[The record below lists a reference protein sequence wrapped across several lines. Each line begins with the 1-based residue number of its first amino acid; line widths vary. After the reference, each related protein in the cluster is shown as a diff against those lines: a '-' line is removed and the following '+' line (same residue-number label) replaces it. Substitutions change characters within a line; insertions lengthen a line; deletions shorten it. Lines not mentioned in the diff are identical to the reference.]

1 MVSVL
6 VCDDQELV
14 RDALRVVLS
23 EDDEIEIRLAASG
36 VSDAV
41 TALDTD
47 GVDVAVIDVR
57 LPEESGLSIADWIR
71 DHRPSTKVVLISV
84 RVTDELLVESA
95 SLGVAAVVDKSIGVV
110 ELSRIVRE
118 VSAGRNFLTRD
129 VVRAAQSRL
138 ETRGFARLANLGDV
152 DREIMRLIAP
162 RSVRSRDRI
171 EGLPQPADG
180 PEPGEPAAH
189 APRTREPH
197 AVGAHGG
204 RVRRLESPFQ
214 PLSRTVSLS
223 MKSSSSASDVARLS
237 ERSSSIRDASRPSS
251 LNPKRPRVPAN
262 R

>member
-23 EDDEIEIRLAASG
+23 EDDEIEIRLAASS

-152 DREIMRLIAP
+152 DREIMRLIAQGLSDREIASKVYLSP
-162 RSVRSRDRI
+162 QTVRNRVSRLLTHLGR
-171 EGLPQPADG
+171 EN
-180 PEPGEPAAH
+180 
-189 APRTREPH
+189 RTQLALMVAEFDDLN
-197 AVGAHGG
+197 
-204 RVRRLESPFQ
+204 RRFSH
-214 PLSRTVSLS
+214 
-223 MKSSSSASDVARLS
+223 
-237 ERSSSIRDASRPSS
+237 
-251 LNPKRPRVPAN
+251 
-262 R
+262 

>member
-23 EDDEIEIRLAASG
+23 EDDQIEIRRAASG

-41 TALDTD
+41 SALDAD

-57 LPEESGLSIADWIR
+57 LPDESGLSIADWIR

-84 RVTDELLVESA
+84 RVSDELLVEAA
-95 SLGVAAVVDKSIGVV
+95 SLGVAAVVDKSIGVF

-152 DREIMRLIAP
+152 DRDIMSLIAQGLSDREIASKVYLSP
-162 RSVRSRDRI
+162 QTVRNRVSRLLTNLGR
-171 EGLPQPADG
+171 EN
-180 PEPGEPAAH
+180 
-189 APRTREPH
+189 RTQL
-197 AVGAHGG
+197 A
-204 RVRRLESPFQ
+204 L
-214 PLSRTVSLS
+214 
-223 MKSSSSASDVARLS
+223 MVA
-237 ERSSSIRDASRPSS
+237 EFDD
-251 LNPKRPRVPAN
+251 LNHRFSH
-262 R
+262 

>member
-23 EDDEIEIRLAASG
+23 EDEQIEIRQAASG

-41 TALDTD
+41 LALDAD

-84 RVTDELLVESA
+84 RVSDELLVEA
-95 SLGVAAVVDKSIGVV
+95 AALGVAAVVDKSAGVF

-138 ETRGFARLANLGDV
+138 EARGFARLANLGDV
-152 DREIMRLIAP
+152 DRDIMGLIAQGLSDREIASKVYLSP
-162 RSVRSRDRI
+162 QTVRNRVSRLLTNLGR
-171 EGLPQPADG
+171 EN
-180 PEPGEPAAH
+180 
-189 APRTREPH
+189 RTQL
-197 AVGAHGG
+197 A
-204 RVRRLESPFQ
+204 L
-214 PLSRTVSLS
+214 
-223 MKSSSSASDVARLS
+223 MVA
-237 ERSSSIRDASRPSS
+237 EYDD
-251 LNPKRPRVPAN
+251 LNHRFSH
-262 R
+262 

>member
-1 MVSVL
+1 VVSVL

-118 VSAGRNFLTRD
+118 VSAGRNLLTRD

-152 DREIMRLIAP
+152 DREIMRLIAQGLSDREIASKVYLSP
-162 RSVRSRDRI
+162 QTVRNRVSRLLTHLGR
-171 EGLPQPADG
+171 EN
-180 PEPGEPAAH
+180 
-189 APRTREPH
+189 RTQLALMVAEFDDLN
-197 AVGAHGG
+197 
-204 RVRRLESPFQ
+204 RRFSH
-214 PLSRTVSLS
+214 
-223 MKSSSSASDVARLS
+223 
-237 ERSSSIRDASRPSS
+237 
-251 LNPKRPRVPAN
+251 
-262 R
+262 

>member
-1 MVSVL
+1 
-6 VCDDQELV
+6 
-14 RDALRVVLS
+14 
-23 EDDEIEIRLAASG
+23 
-36 VSDAV
+36 
-41 TALDTD
+41 LDTD

-152 DREIMRLIAP
+152 DREIMRLIAQGLSDREIASKVYLSP
-162 RSVRSRDRI
+162 QTVRNRVSRLLTHLGR
-171 EGLPQPADG
+171 EN
-180 PEPGEPAAH
+180 
-189 APRTREPH
+189 RTQLALMVAEFDDLN
-197 AVGAHGG
+197 
-204 RVRRLESPFQ
+204 RRFSH
-214 PLSRTVSLS
+214 
-223 MKSSSSASDVARLS
+223 
-237 ERSSSIRDASRPSS
+237 
-251 LNPKRPRVPAN
+251 
-262 R
+262 

>member
-1 MVSVL
+1 VVSVL

-152 DREIMRLIAP
+152 DREIMRLIAQGLSDREIASKVYLSP
-162 RSVRSRDRI
+162 QTVRNRVSRLLTHLGR
-171 EGLPQPADG
+171 EN
-180 PEPGEPAAH
+180 
-189 APRTREPH
+189 RTQLALMVAEFDDLN
-197 AVGAHGG
+197 
-204 RVRRLESPFQ
+204 RRFSH
-214 PLSRTVSLS
+214 
-223 MKSSSSASDVARLS
+223 
-237 ERSSSIRDASRPSS
+237 
-251 LNPKRPRVPAN
+251 
-262 R
+262 

>member
-23 EDDEIEIRLAASG
+23 EDDQIEIRRAASG

-41 TALDTD
+41 SALDAD

-57 LPEESGLSIADWIR
+57 LPDESGLSIADWIR

-84 RVTDELLVESA
+84 RVSDELLVEAA
-95 SLGVAAVVDKSIGVV
+95 SLGVAAVVDKSIGVF

-138 ETRGFARLANLGDV
+138 ETRGFARLSNLGEV
-152 DREIMRLIAP
+152 DREIMGLIAQGMSDREIATKVYLSP
-162 RSVRSRDRI
+162 QTVRNRVSRLLTNLGR
-171 EGLPQPADG
+171 EN
-180 PEPGEPAAH
+180 
-189 APRTREPH
+189 RTQL
-197 AVGAHGG
+197 A
-204 RVRRLESPFQ
+204 L
-214 PLSRTVSLS
+214 
-223 MKSSSSASDVARLS
+223 MVA
-237 ERSSSIRDASRPSS
+237 EYDD
-251 LNPKRPRVPAN
+251 LNHRFSH
-262 R
+262 

>member
-23 EDDEIEIRLAASG
+23 EDDEIEIHLAASG

-152 DREIMRLIAP
+152 DREIMRLIAQGLSDREIASKVYLSP
-162 RSVRSRDRI
+162 QTVRNRVSRLLTHLGR
-171 EGLPQPADG
+171 EN
-180 PEPGEPAAH
+180 
-189 APRTREPH
+189 RTQLALMVAEFDDLN
-197 AVGAHGG
+197 
-204 RVRRLESPFQ
+204 RRFSH
-214 PLSRTVSLS
+214 
-223 MKSSSSASDVARLS
+223 
-237 ERSSSIRDASRPSS
+237 
-251 LNPKRPRVPAN
+251 
-262 R
+262 

>member
-129 VVRAAQSRL
+129 IVRAAQSRL

-152 DREIMRLIAP
+152 DREIMRLIAQGLSDREIASKVYLSP
-162 RSVRSRDRI
+162 QTVRNRVSRLLTHLGR
-171 EGLPQPADG
+171 EN
-180 PEPGEPAAH
+180 
-189 APRTREPH
+189 RTQLALMVAEFDDLN
-197 AVGAHGG
+197 
-204 RVRRLESPFQ
+204 RRFSH
-214 PLSRTVSLS
+214 
-223 MKSSSSASDVARLS
+223 
-237 ERSSSIRDASRPSS
+237 
-251 LNPKRPRVPAN
+251 
-262 R
+262 

>member
-152 DREIMRLIAP
+152 DREIMRLIAQGLSDREIASKVYLSP
-162 RSVRSRDRI
+162 QTVRNRVSRLLTHLGR
-171 EGLPQPADG
+171 EN
-180 PEPGEPAAH
+180 
-189 APRTREPH
+189 RTQLALMVAEFDDLN
-197 AVGAHGG
+197 
-204 RVRRLESPFQ
+204 RRFSH
-214 PLSRTVSLS
+214 
-223 MKSSSSASDVARLS
+223 
-237 ERSSSIRDASRPSS
+237 
-251 LNPKRPRVPAN
+251 
-262 R
+262 

>member
-1 MVSVL
+1 
-6 VCDDQELV
+6 
-14 RDALRVVLS
+14 VLS

-152 DREIMRLIAP
+152 DREIMRLIAQGLSDREIASKVYLSP
-162 RSVRSRDRI
+162 QTVRNRVSRLLTHLGR
-171 EGLPQPADG
+171 EN
-180 PEPGEPAAH
+180 
-189 APRTREPH
+189 RTQLALMVAEFDDLN
-197 AVGAHGG
+197 
-204 RVRRLESPFQ
+204 RRFSH
-214 PLSRTVSLS
+214 
-223 MKSSSSASDVARLS
+223 
-237 ERSSSIRDASRPSS
+237 
-251 LNPKRPRVPAN
+251 
-262 R
+262 

>member
-23 EDDEIEIRLAASG
+23 EDDQIEIRRAASG

-41 TALDTD
+41 SALDAD

-57 LPEESGLSIADWIR
+57 LPDESGLSIADWIR

-84 RVTDELLVESA
+84 RVSDELLVEAA
-95 SLGVAAVVDKSIGVV
+95 SLGVVAVVDKSIGVF

-138 ETRGFARLANLGDV
+138 ETRGFARLSNLGEV
-152 DREIMRLIAP
+152 DREIMGLIAQGMSDREIATKVYLSP
-162 RSVRSRDRI
+162 QTVRNRVSRLLTNLGR
-171 EGLPQPADG
+171 EN
-180 PEPGEPAAH
+180 
-189 APRTREPH
+189 RTQL
-197 AVGAHGG
+197 A
-204 RVRRLESPFQ
+204 L
-214 PLSRTVSLS
+214 
-223 MKSSSSASDVARLS
+223 MVA
-237 ERSSSIRDASRPSS
+237 EYDD
-251 LNPKRPRVPAN
+251 LNHRFSH
-262 R
+262 